1 MKFGVNL
8 LLWTVTL
15 EKKKLSLLPK
25 IAKMGFEA
33 VEVPLF
39 DIDVIDVEATKAK
52 LEECGLDFLGCSI
65 VATEANPISPKASE
79 RRAAV
84 KYLRDRIEITRKL
97 GGPAIAGPMYAPVGY
112 LVGRRRTAAEW
123 KRCVSVLKEVAKIA
137 DDNDVNV
144 ALEPINRFETY
155 FINTVGDALAL
166 IRDVGSPRIKVHF
179 DTFHANIE
187 EKDVAKAL
195 KSCGKHLGHVHACEN
210 DRGAPGSGHVD
221 WKGVFASLKSLRYRG
236 YVCIESFGSNIK
248 EIAAAA
254 AIWRDLAPSSDV
266 LAQRGLRFLK
276 KMAR

>member
-8 LLWTVTL
+8 LLWTVTF

-25 IAKMGFEA
+25 IAKMGFDG

-39 DIDVIDVEATKAK
+39 ALDLIDIDATKAK
-52 LEECGLDFLGCSI
+52 LDECGLDFLGCSI
-65 VATEANPISPKASE
+65 VDPEASPISPKASE

-84 KYLRDRIEITRKL
+84 KYLRDRIETTRKL
-97 GGPAIAGPMYAPVGY
+97 GGNAVAGPMYAPVGY
-112 LVGRRRTAAEW
+112 LVGRRRTATEW

-137 DDNDVNV
+137 DDNDVTL
-144 ALEPINRFETY
+144 ALEPINRFET
-155 FINTVGDALAL
+155 FFLNTVADTLAL
-166 IRDVGSPRIKVHF
+166 IRDIGSPRVKVHL

-187 EKDVAKAL
+187 EKDVAKAV
-195 KSCGKHLGHVHACEN
+195 KACGKHLGHVHTCEN
-210 DRGAPGSGHVD
+210 DRGTPGTGHID
-221 WKGVFASLKSLRYRG
+221 WKGVFAALKSMRYDG

-254 AIWRDLAPSSDV
+254 AIWRDLAPSSEA

-276 KMAR
+276 KMAS